1 MTEHRFNRH
10 YVASMRRR
18 KRMIWL
24 YTEFLFIW
32 SLSIAIMPL
41 GSMMKESSRLPM
53 YLSGAMFWIGFAGT
67 VGMTIRINYCRRNSY
82 GFNEQFPKLK
92 QFGLIHFF
100 QNKAAIVADVAM
112 FVSIIGIIVSRF
124 VTNNL
129 FSVFLFIAIF
139 LFAFGMHCMLNGA
152 NYRYIKYK
160 IRSSVKS

>member
-1 MTEHRFNRH
+1 MTEYRFNKH
-10 YVASMRRR
+10 CVASMRRR

-24 YTEFLFIW
+24 YTAFLFIW
-32 SLSIAIMPL
+32 SLSIALMPL

-53 YLSGAMFWIGFAGT
+53 YISGVVFWIGLAGT
-67 VGMTIRINYCRRNSY
+67 VGMIIRINYCRKNSY
-82 GFNEQFPKLK
+82 GFNEQFPQLK

-100 QNKAAIVADVAM
+100 QNKIATIADIAM
-112 FVSIIGIIVSRF
+112 FVSIIGIIASRF
-124 VTNNL
+124 VTDNL